1 MTNNASP
8 YAATM
13 ISKKSP
19 NPEAAMQFL
28 NWQYDPGKDNVLTA
42 VYGIPGQ
49 AWDWVDA
56 NEKYYVD
63 RFETDAGQIYAG
75 EFMIATGLGT
85 DTWFAPN
92 TEDLKRHYEEHYLPI
107 YGIVIAFKDIS
118 PFSSVADVITK
129 PFVDFKWFKQLFEH
143 PDGELRSALLLHG
156 GGGRHCDDDHQ
167 GGLINQ
173 IIALFGGQPTMF
185 LGIRT
190 SSAASWWSPPCGSC
204 TRRR

>member
-49 AWDWVDA
+49 AWDWVDP

-92 TEDLKRHYEEHYLPI
+92 TEDLKRHYEEIRDYATNYDNGKMP
-107 YGIVIAFKDIS
+107 YDFDVAYDIAAIKDAVSAYDDIERMIDEETAKFIAGTRPLNEWDDFIAS
-118 PFSSVADVITK
+118 LKKIG
-129 PFVDFKWFKQLFEH
+129 VDRLYAEYTSQYKEIK
-143 PDGELRSALLLHG
+143 
-156 GGGRHCDDDHQ
+156 
-167 GGLINQ
+167 GL
-173 IIALFGGQPTMF
+173 
-185 LGIRT
+185 
-190 SSAASWWSPPCGSC
+190 
-204 TRRR
+204 